1 MGELELKTL
10 VENIIKLKTDPDK
23 IMEAEMLT
31 PKLIRQ
37 LYKELGEPN
46 TKDYPTVGKHI
57 YSADRQAG
65 FTKYIKVATAKDFE
79 YMNGRVDMRINKM
92 SETKAGIVDRYTRD
106 DWSATVYAYNVICD
120 TYVKHKDYDFIYIHF
135 ISTRDTSR
143 YEYAL
148 VEGDN

>member
-10 VENIIKLKTDPDK
+10 VNNIIKLKTDPSK
-23 IMEAEMLT
+23 FMEAEMLT

-37 LYKELGEPN
+37 LYKELGVPD
-46 TKDYPTVGKHI
+46 TKDYPTVSKHI
-57 YSADRQAG
+57 CCADRQKG
-65 FTKYIKVATAKDFE
+65 YTKYIAIETARE
-79 YMNGRVDMRINKM
+79 YEYSNGCVDSHINKM
-92 SETKAGIVDRYTRD
+92 SDTKARIVDEYTND

-135 ISTRDTSR
+135 ISSRDTAR

-148 VEGDN
+148 VKED